1 MFMLVDVLPMRCSVD
16 KLASATAA
24 VVNSA
29 EIASDTAEIFVMLTE
44 FP

>member
-1 MFMLVDVLPMRCSVD
+1 N
-16 KLASATAA
+16 AA

>member
-1 MFMLVDVLPMRCSVD
+1 MLVDVLPMRCRVD
-16 KLASATAA
+16 RFASAKAA

-29 EIASDTAEIFVMLTE
+29 EIASDTAEILVMLTE